1 MSEVNVEKKS
11 SGNRE
16 PQGSRDLQRRQDQGV
31 AGRGEFSSPF
41 WRDPLD
47 LFTMSPFTLMRRF
60 SEDMDRAFSGGA
72 SGFGGLWSP
81 AIEVSEREGKMIVH
95 ADLPGLNK
103 EEVKVDVT
111 DDSLTIQGERKR
123 EHEEKGQGFRRSER
137 SYGSFYRSIPLPQGA
152 NTEEARAKFEN
163 GVLEISIP
171 VPAAQQRSR
180 SISIESGGPEKRQP
194 ASAGSAAQERD
205 TKAG

>member
-16 PQGSRDLQRRQDQGV
+16 PPGSRDLQRRQDQRI
-31 AGRGEFSSPF
+31 AGS

-47 LFTMSPFTLMRRF
+47 LFTMSPFMLMRRF

-72 SGFGGLWSP
+72 LGFGGRGLWSP
-81 AIEVSEREGKMIVH
+81 AIDVSEREGNLIVH

-103 EEVKVDVT
+103 EDVKVDVT

-123 EHEEKGQGFRRSER
+123 EHEEKGQGFHRSER
-137 SYGSFYRSIPLPQGA
+137 SYGSFYRSIPLPPGA
-152 NTEEARAKFEN
+152 NTGEARAKFEN

-171 VPAAQQRSR
+171 VPAARQRSR

-194 ASAGSAAQERD
+194 ASAGSGAQERD